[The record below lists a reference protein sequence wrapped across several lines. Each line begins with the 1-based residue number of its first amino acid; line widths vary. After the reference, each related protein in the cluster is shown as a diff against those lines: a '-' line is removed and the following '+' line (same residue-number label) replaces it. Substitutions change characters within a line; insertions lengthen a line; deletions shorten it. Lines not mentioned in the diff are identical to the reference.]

1 LDRISWFVGEPG
13 PDDVE
18 PLGQFF
24 FAMNCIDFANL
35 LRKLFREADE
45 QWRSQG
51 SIVENEFN
59 RFSAALIVTDNK
71 R

>member
-1 LDRISWFVGEPG
+1 
-13 PDDVE
+13 
-18 PLGQFF
+18 
-24 FAMNCIDFANL
+24 MNSIGFANW
-35 LRKLFREADE
+35 LRKLFREGDE
-45 QWRSQG
+45 QRRSQG